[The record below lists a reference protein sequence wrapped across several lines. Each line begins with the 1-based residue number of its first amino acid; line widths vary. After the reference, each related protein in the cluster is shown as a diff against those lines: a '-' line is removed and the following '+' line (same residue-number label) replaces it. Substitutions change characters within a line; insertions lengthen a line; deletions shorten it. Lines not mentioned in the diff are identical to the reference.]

1 MKLSKLMQ
9 KVVINTVNGEML
21 GYVVDMEIDMNAYE
35 IKYFI
40 IEEKPGMIARFIPWF
55 FKAKSMQVR
64 VDNVN
69 SIGSDVVLIESD
81 KIK

>member
-1 MKLSKLMQ
+1 MQ

-40 IEEKPGMIARFIPWF
+40 IEEKPGFIARLIPWF
-55 FKAKSMQVR
+55 FKSKSMQVR

>member
-9 KVVINTVNGEML
+9 KVVVNTVNGEML
-21 GYVVDMEIDMNAYE
+21 GYVVDMEIDMNCYE

-40 IEEKPGMIARFIPWF
+40 VEERAGLIARFIPWF
-55 FKAKSMQVR
+55 FKAKSMQIR

-69 SIGSDVVLIESD
+69 SIGSDVVLIEND